1 MPKPRG
7 RTARRVPGT
16 GSLVGEGSW
25 QRRGGCPGPI
35 SRRRM
40 PEVAASSCWLPA
52 RGGSDTR
59 PAAAR
64 WRASCVG
71 PGGRS
76 HVTPGTAAASQSTCP
91 REPCGAT
98 RRLAPSAPHQLVGAG
113 PQLGFIL
120 HFGSGFILTRD
131 RGIGEDE
138 QVRPLGPPTRAPQVP
153 QGPVPFAAARAS
165 SFHGNRNRV
174 FAPGSSSAHG
184 TGTICNPTG
193 AGRDTRRGT
202 SHRSGSLG
210 STARSPRQTQEGP
223 PGDLQRHRP
232 DCAGRDDWP
241 VLSISVAVLS
251 AARSLIGSISRASSC
266 NWFSRGQALIGQIR
280 LSR

>member
-52 RGGSDTR
+52 RGGCDTR

-131 RGIGEDE
+131 REVSARMSKSGRWGHPREL
-138 QVRPLGPPTRAPQVP
+138 PKSPRAQSPSLQPEPAVSMET
-153 QGPVPFAAARAS
+153 A
-165 SFHGNRNRV
+165 
-174 FAPGSSSAHG
+174 
-184 TGTICNPTG
+184 TG
-193 AGRDTRRGT
+193 ALRPGVAPLTAQAQFATRQEPGGT
-202 SHRSGSLG
+202 PGG
-210 STARSPRQTQEGP
+210 EPATARGP
-223 PGDLQRHRP
+223 
-232 DCAGRDDWP
+232 
-241 VLSISVAVLS
+241 
-251 AARSLIGSISRASSC
+251 
-266 NWFSRGQALIGQIR
+266 
-280 LSR
+280 